1 MEIFKNLPREIL
13 SVIFVFASQMRI
25 CEYFEVLKEE
35 VKREYNELKREK
47 LFKIN
52 IHYFKIPQIIIKGF
66 WNLDSSLEDDFD
78 FIFKLMDP
86 PYNRDYDIFRCISY
100 KYTTARIRMLGNN
113 ILGILVADENTYM
126 SYLIQDIYN
135 PFELE
140 FILKESFSLSSTLDF
155 DKRRF
160 NENKFTQ
167 DEKDFIK
174 YLLRNHNRVIYH

>member
-1 MEIFKNLPREIL
+1 MEIFKNLPRDIL
-13 SVIFVFASQMRI
+13 GIIIIFASQMRI

-52 IHYFKIPQIIIKGF
+52 IHYFKIP
-66 WNLDSSLEDDFD
+66 
-78 FIFKLMDP
+78 P